1 MSYSDFI
8 DAELVV
14 VMDVIAGY
22 KERIE
27 LQMRMIWEQTL
38 WLAAIGL
45 QPQLSKGKSL
55 KLQELIKF
63 DWEADMK
70 PTKRV
75 LTEEQ
80 LEYRRRMDE
89 FMRKQHG
96 LA

>member
-27 LQMRMIWEQTL
+27 MQMRMSWEQTR

-45 QPQLSKGKSL
+45 QPHLSKGKSL
-55 KLQELIKF
+55 KLQDLIKF
-63 DWEADMK
+63 DWEADLK

>member
-8 DAELVV
+8 DSDLVV

-27 LQMRMIWEQTL
+27 MQMRMSWEQIR

-45 QPQLSKGKSL
+45 QPHLSKGKSL
-55 KLQELIKF
+55 KLQDLIRF
-63 DWEADMK
+63 DWEADIK

-75 LTEEQ
+75 LTQEQ
-80 LEYRRRMDE
+80 IEYRQRMDE
-89 FMRKQHG
+89 FMKKQHG
-96 LA
+96 IA